1 MDFLVQLL
9 QVWLKLTGLPI
20 EHYCFSSVEVLV
32 SRFGRQHRC
41 NMEKKKKKRF
51 LGAFHV
57 MIDCHDIDEIPPRVD
72 FHNDD
77 DEIVPVYIDK
87 EYTCLLDAY
96 KVMNFDDHIRTYEE
110 ILTALIDSGKLI
122 PM

>member
-1 MDFLVQLL
+1 M
-9 QVWLKLTGLPI
+9 
-20 EHYCFSSVEVLV
+20 

-41 NMEKKKKKRF
+41 NMEKKKHF
-51 LGAFHV
+51 WGAFHV

-77 DEIVPVYIDK
+77 DSIVPVYFYK
-87 EYTCLLDAY
+87 EYTCLLEAY
-96 KVMNFDDHIRTYEE
+96 KVMNFDDNIRTYEE

-122 PM
+122 PMSESLCMLAEMSSIS